1 MTPIRNST
9 SAICAA
15 SRQHESRRT
24 PASLRHAL
32 LAVTLL
38 AFLLRVLRLEWQPLW
53 WDEGYSVFFAT
64 QPLAEMLSLT
74 AQDIHPPLY
83 YAVLHFWTLFFD
95 SARPGVDRL
104 LSVYPGVLAVPLL
117 AILAYALTRRALVA
131 VFTSVLLAIN
141 PLHVY
146 YSQEVRMYSLA
157 LVLGLLSTYAMYRWL
172 QAAED
177 RRPQNLPLAAYIVT
191 AALLVHTLY
200 YGAFL
205 IAAQFIWLLWRARER
220 APDRRIVL
228 IAASLIAL
236 LCLPWIAYALP
247 QLIHYIGDKV
257 QSDQDTPVGPLTY
270 ILRHLLA
277 FTAGHVQFDG
287 NLFRA
292 LAYLGLVAIIPLAFT
307 TRVQRRSP
315 SAQTIGTPS
324 RITMLWLF
332 VSVPALLA
340 FLLNLRFPFFPE
352 GGERLLLVIL
362 PYLLMLIALGI
373 AEAPPAR
380 WIRPAMATALVA
392 PALSGLTAYY
402 AVPRYVDDDY
412 RPVIAQV
419 MQQGSDGDAVL
430 ALFPWQVG
438 YWRAYSP
445 RSADGSLLSP
455 QPEAVGQQALVWDGR
470 MQAHIDDALAH
481 GVLWFPAPVSFGSTL
496 PGEIEDY
503 LTQSALNVENRWH
516 GASTRLTAWT
526 KRPPNMR
533 LTPIVDSAVTPAPV
547 GAAIDPAAVAA
558 DNTVITIALQW
569 REDIQAKAWH
579 VAIRLM
585 DDQGREWAGRD
596 YEPLGRFAVS
606 ATDAAQPLTDVF
618 GLIVPP
624 GLPPGDYTLAAGV
637 VASTGAPVVDAPA
650 HMVTFGQLRVDNPAT
665 PVSIHRLLVEYPARP
680 SEQPGALQIRGAANL
695 DADQPALA
703 GTYLDFSLA
712 LQKTG
717 QTAPDTVLSVKMLD
731 RSGASVAGWD
741 GWPLPAY
748 PPSLWPAQGVTLAP
762 ISLYLPADLL
772 TGQYALSASI
782 RNGPQATHSSPQR
795 LAEIDVVVRPAV
807 TTRPEPDH
815 RLQDPVQFGT
825 HAILYG
831 YDLDADGDRLRLTLY
846 WEALQTLLPPHH
858 IFVHVNAPSGELV
871 AQHDGAPVSAMGPA
885 PTGSWRAGEFIVS
898 KHAVPLASP
907 ADSGNGIVQAVLQV
921 GLYEPK
927 SQVRLPAFV
936 DGQPAT
942 DSAVI
947 AVAP

>member
-15 SRQHESRRT
+15 SRQDASQRT
-24 PASLRHAL
+24 SARLRLAL

-38 AFLLRVLRLEWQPLW
+38 AFLLRVLHLEWQPLW

-83 YAVLHFWTLFFD
+83 YALLHFWTLLLD
-95 SARPGVDRL
+95 SARPAVDRL
-104 LSVYPGVLAVPLL
+104 FSVYAGALAVPLL
-117 AILAYALTRRALVA
+117 AVLAYALTRRALVA

-141 PLHVY
+141 PLDVY

-157 LVLGLLSTYAMYRWL
+157 LVLGLLSTYAMHRWL
-172 QAAED
+172 QAAEN
-177 RRPQNLPLAAYIVT
+177 RRPQSLRLAAYVVS

-200 YGAFL
+200 YAAFL

-220 APDRRIVL
+220 APDRRIIL
-228 IAASLIAL
+228 IAAGLLAL

-270 ILRHLLA
+270 IVRHLLA

-287 NLFRA
+287 ALFRA
-292 LAYLGLVAIIPLAFT
+292 LAYLGLAAIIPLAFT
-307 TRVQRRSP
+307 TRVQRRSSSP
-315 SAQTIGTPS
+315 QTLGSPGQ
-324 RITMLWLF
+324 ITMLWLF
-332 VSVPALLA
+332 VSVPAVLA
-340 FLLNLRFPFFPE
+340 FLLNLRFPFFPQ

-362 PYLLMLIALGI
+362 PYFLMLITLGI
-373 AEAPPAR
+373 LEAPPAR
-380 WIRPAMATALVA
+380 WIGPALAVALVA

-419 MQQGSDGDAVL
+419 MQQGSDDDAVL

-455 QPEAVGQQALVWDGR
+455 QPEAVGQEALVWDGR
-470 MQAHIDDALAH
+470 MQARIDDALAH

-516 GASTRLTAWT
+516 GPSTRLTAWT
-526 KRPPNMR
+526 KRPPDMR
-533 LTPIVDSAVTPAPV
+533 LKPVVDNAVTPAPV
-547 GAAIDPAAVAA
+547 NAAIDPAAVAA
-558 DNTVITIALQW
+558 DNAVIAVALQW
-569 REDIQAKAWH
+569 PENIQAEAWH
-579 VAIRLM
+579 VVIRLM

-596 YEPLGRFAVS
+596 YEPLGRFAAS
-606 ATDAAQPLTDVF
+606 DTDAAQPVIDVF

-624 GLPPGDYTLAAGV
+624 GLPPGDYRLAAGV
-637 VASTGAPVVDAPA
+637 VAATGAPVVDAPA

-665 PVSIHRLLVEYPARP
+665 PVSIHRLPVDYPTRP
-680 SEQPGALQIRGAANL
+680 SERPGALQIRGAANL
-695 DADQPALA
+695 GTDQPHLA

-712 LQKTG
+712 LEKAD
-717 QTAPDTVLSVKMLD
+717 QTPPDTVLSVKLLD
-731 RSGASVAGWD
+731 RSGASVAGWE

-748 PPSLWPAQGVTLAP
+748 PPSLWPTQGLTLAP
-762 ISLYLPADLL
+762 ISLYLPADMP
-772 TGQYALSASI
+772 TGRYALSASI
-782 RNGPQATHSSPQR
+782 SHGTQAAHGAPQR
-795 LAEIDVVVRPAV
+795 LAEIDVLVRPAI

-815 RLQDPVQFGT
+815 RLQTPVQFGT

-831 YDLDADGDRLRLTLY
+831 YDLDADGEGLRLTLY

-898 KHAVPLASP
+898 QHAVPLASP

-936 DGQPAT
+936 DGQPAG